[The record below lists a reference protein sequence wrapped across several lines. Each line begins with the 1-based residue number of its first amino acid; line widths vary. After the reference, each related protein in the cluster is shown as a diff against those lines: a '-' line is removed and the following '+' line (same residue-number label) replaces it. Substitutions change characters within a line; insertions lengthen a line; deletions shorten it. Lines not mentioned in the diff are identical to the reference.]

1 MVTPD
6 FKITING
13 SELKTEPDSI
23 QLIDENG
30 TATDELQ
37 LKFDGSF
44 SRPSYKDEIKVWLG
58 YKESGLYFCGTFL
71 VQTTTQTKLSLTVKA
86 TSTNFTANLKE
97 KVNISYEN
105 LTLKDLVS
113 KIASKHG
120 LRVKADFRDVFLK
133 HISQTNE
140 SDLHL
145 LDRLAKDYNA
155 TFNIKN
161 NTLIFI
167 EKTKSDLPIFS
178 IDKDEAENYSL
189 TYANKTL
196 YKSVKATFRDTKEN
210 KDIEVIYG
218 SGEPVY
224 HLRGSF
230 KSKEEALKRA
240 EGVLGLLNS
249 GTVKGSLTCTGRN
262 IIAGGKLSF
271 DDSEYLIKRVT
282 HTINGSGYSV
292 KVEFEK

>member
-13 SELKTEPDSI
+13 SELKTEPGSI
-23 QLIDENG
+23 QLTDENG

-105 LTLKDLVS
+105 LALKDLVS

-120 LRVKADFRDVFLK
+120 LRVKADFGDVFLK

-140 SDLHL
+140 SDLHF

-167 EKTKSDLPIFS
+167 KKTKSDLPIFS

-189 TYANKTL
+189 TYAK
-196 YKSVKATFRDTKEN
+196 FQ
-210 KDIEVIYG
+210 I
-218 SGEPVY
+218 P
-224 HLRGSF
+224 
-230 KSKEEALKRA
+230 
-240 EGVLGLLNS
+240 
-249 GTVKGSLTCTGRN
+249 
-262 IIAGGKLSF
+262 
-271 DDSEYLIKRVT
+271 
-282 HTINGSGYSV
+282 
-292 KVEFEK
+292 

>member
-1 MVTPD
+1 MVTPE

-13 SELKTEPDSI
+13 SELKTKPDSI
-23 QLIDENG
+23 QLTEENG
-30 TATDELQ
+30 TTTDELQ

-58 YKESGLYFCGTFL
+58 YKESGLYFCGTFI
-71 VQTTTQTKLSLTVKA
+71 VQTTTQTKLELTVKA
-86 TSTNFTANLKE
+86 TSANFTTNLKE
-97 KVNISYEN
+97 KVNVSYEN

-113 KIASKHG
+113 KIASKHS
-120 LRVKADFRDVFLK
+120 LRVKADFKDVFLK

-145 LDRLAKDYNA
+145 LNRLAKDYNA

-167 EKTKSDLPIFS
+167 EKTKSDLPVFS
-178 IDKDEAENYSL
+178 IDKNEVENYSL

-210 KDIEVIYG
+210 KDIEVTYG
-218 SGEPVY
+218 STKPVY
-224 HLRGSF
+224 HLKGSF
-230 KSKEEALKRA
+230 KSKEEALKKA
-240 EGVLGLLNS
+240 KGILGLLNS

-271 DDSEYLIKRVT
+271 DGSEYLIKRVT
-282 HTINGSGYSV
+282 HTMNSSGYSV